1 MSVTSRILMREHP
14 RTGVVKTTKTL
25 DKSKFDVPLYTA
37 TEAAVA
43 LGVPISTFQ
52 TWVKGY
58 ERHPRDQRSWKGDA
72 IVTSFPSAAKQ
83 PSIPFIGLA
92 EGMALAAIRQSGV
105 PMQRIRPALVQLSKD
120 IGIEHA
126 LASKSLYTD
135 GAELLYDYSKGNS
148 TSSLDE
154 IQDLV
159 RIRGQQRVFV
169 PVVKDYLKRIEYSS
183 DGYAKL
189 IRLPG
194 YREAEIVADPARAF
208 GQPIFSHGAATVR
221 DVLERFWAGD
231 DIEAV
236 SAEFGVPAS
245 EIEDV
250 LRATSRSA
258 A

>member
-1 MSVTSRILMREHP
+1 VAR
-14 RTGVVKTTKTL
+14 TKTL
-25 DKSKFDVPLYTA
+25 NRNRFEVPLYTV

-43 LGVPISTFQ
+43 LGVPVTTFG
-52 TWVKGY
+52 TWVRDY
-58 ERHPRDQRSWKGDA
+58 ERHPKDRRAWGGDA
-72 IVTSFPSAAKQ
+72 IVTSFPTSQ
-83 PSIPFIGLA
+83 RMPSIPFIGLA
-92 EGMALAAIRQSGV
+92 EGMVLAAIRQSGV
-105 PMQRIRPALVQLSKD
+105 PMQRIRPALEQLSKD

-126 LASKSLYTD
+126 LASRSLYTD
-135 GAELLYDYSKGNS
+135 GAELLYDYSKKNS
-148 TSSLDE
+148 RKNLDD

-159 RIRGQQRVFV
+159 EIRRQQRVFV
-169 PVVKDYLKRIEYSS
+169 PIVASYLRRIDYGR

-194 YREAEIVADPARAF
+194 FDRANVVADPSRAF
-208 GQPIFSHGAATVR
+208 GQPIFSHGAATIR

-231 DIEAV
+231 DIESV